1 MENPGGKLSGRWI
14 TIVIALL
21 VVLIFSTELVWR
33 HHAQRLAAR
42 TCFPDGTALK
52 EGSPVFVAGVRVGYV
67 SRLST
72 HPGDKDCAIE
82 TEMVLDSAYQFTIPT
97 DSTVTSSTDA
107 SGKTQVTIHIENASG
122 APLEQG
128 GMLKSVQ

>member
-1 MENPGGKLSGRWI
+1 MEDRGGKLSGRWI
-14 TIVIALL
+14 TVVIAVL

-42 TCFPDGTALK
+42 TCFPDGTVLK
-52 EGSPVFVAGVRVGYV
+52 EGSPVFVAGVKVGYV

-72 HPGDKDCAIE
+72 HPGSQECAIE

-97 DSTVTSSTDA
+97 DSTVSA
-107 SGKTQVTIHIENASG
+107 SANAAGKTQVTIHIENASG

-128 GMLKSVQ
+128 GLLKAVP